1 MYYLYE
7 NIINVKLVI
16 SCFFMQLRVIIQKV
30 SLMQLKICCKW
41 VYGIAEL
48 LPSGLVIY
56 QVFEDL
62 SDIWMVFVLKFKDSK
77 QIGYE

>member
-1 MYYLYE
+1 M
-7 NIINVKLVI
+7 
-16 SCFFMQLRVIIQKV
+16 FFYATEGNHSKS
-30 SLMQLKICCKW
+30 SLMLLQICCKW

-77 QIGYE
+77 QNGYE

>member
-7 NIINVKLVI
+7 NIINLKLVI
-16 SCFFMQLRVIIQKV
+16 SCFYATEGNHSKS
-30 SLMQLKICCKW
+30 SLMLLKICCKW

-77 QIGYE
+77 QIGCE